1 LIPNPEDS
9 IQTELLRDISPV
21 GVQFK
26 NRSINLDSIWKWSYR
41 LEGGPVV
48 QFSTLQEPRFIFSEG
63 GRYLVV
69 LSSEDSLGCK
79 NRDSILVQV
88 DQFLLPNVITPN
100 GDNQNDT
107 FKILGLRSGSKT
119 KLEVFN
125 RWGRPV
131 FSKEGYE
138 NDFDGKGLDPGV
150 YFFSVYVE
158 EQDKTFTGWVQLI
171 K

>member
-1 LIPNPEDS
+1 MNS
-9 IQTELLRDISPV
+9 IQSELLRDISPV

-26 NRSINLDSIWKWSYR
+26 NRSINLDSIWRWSFR
-41 LEGGPVV
+41 LDGGPSV
-48 QFSTLQEPRFIFSEG
+48 QFSTAQEPRYIFTEG
-63 GRYLVV
+63 GRYTVI
-69 LSSEDSLGCK
+69 LSSEDSIGCK
-79 NRDSILVQV
+79 NRDTLIVQV

-107 FKILGLRSGSKT
+107 FKILGLRPGSKT

-131 FSKEGYE
+131 FSKEGYQNE
-138 NDFDGKGLDPGV
+138 FDGKDLDPGV